1 MPAEKKLAAPARG
14 VDALVP
20 GVWTRIARRATG
32 RRLASWKDVAFPGA
46 PLRPDELERLRE
58 AGLITSA
65 HQRPPGQACEDL
77 MVLRWKKPKGKVHG

>member
-1 MPAEKKLAAPARG
+1 MTAAASRAAPARG

-32 RRLASWKDVAFPGA
+32 RRLASWEDVAFPGA
-46 PLRPDELERLRE
+46 PLLPDELERLRE

-77 MVLRWKKPKGKVHG
+77 MVLRWKKPNWKVHG